1 MPTLYRYVPHFYR
14 DSVSLMQFAQSLK
27 SRLGADDATAVMA
40 TAANLA
46 LLRESG
52 LLAEALDPRP
62 DDLLL
67 VIRGAKVGED
77 DLGAAAEELRRPVR
91 ASDEKAPEAG
101 QPPGS
106 VAEAVARAAD
116 LNFALVSVPG
126 DYAAA
131 EGLKAMA
138 AGLHVMLFSDNVP
151 VAREIFLKA
160 EARRRGLLLLGP
172 DCGTSIVNGVP
183 LGFANRVRRG
193 PVGVVSA
200 SGTGAQEVTSLL
212 DRWGSG
218 VSQALGTGGRDLSEE
233 VGGQAT
239 LASLEVLAADPATRV
254 VIVVSKPP
262 AVSARQ
268 TLEARLAVLDKP
280 SIVCFVGEPGSPS
293 LAEAARQAFRL
304 AEGRDPDPA
313 EPPGLPPN
321 RAPVPAGGRWL
332 RGLYAGGTLCAEAAF
347 LAARALGTV
356 RSNVHVQ
363 GVLPLEDPW
372 ISVGHTLVDLGDDEF
387 TRGRPHP
394 MIDQS
399 LRLDRLARETA
410 DPEVAALLVDV
421 ILGYGSHPDPAAEL
435 AAWLNSLPGRPG
447 GLPVPVFASVTGTE
461 ADPQSWSASVAV
473 LRRSGVAAYG
483 SSAEAVAAALAWV
496 ASLQDNP

>member
-14 DSVSLMQFAQSLK
+14 DSVSLMQFARNLK
-27 SRLGADDATAVMA
+27 SRLGADDAAAVMA

-52 LLAEALDPRP
+52 LLAEVLEPRP

-67 VIRGAKVGED
+67 VVRGVKLREED
-77 DLGAAAEELRRPVR
+77 LDAAAEDLRRPAQTGR
-91 ASDEKAPEAG
+91 EGALRTAE
-101 QPPGS
+101 PPGS
-106 VAEAVARAAD
+106 VAEAVARVKD

-131 EGLKAMA
+131 EGLKALA

-160 EARRRGLLLLGP
+160 EAGRRGLLMLGP
-172 DCGTSIVNGVP
+172 DCGTAIVNGAP

-218 VSQALGTGGRDLSEE
+218 VSQALGTGGRDLKEE
-233 VGGQAT
+233 VGGRAT
-239 LASLEVLAADPATRV
+239 LACLEVMAADPATRV
-254 VIVVSKPP
+254 VLVVSKPP
-262 AVSARQ
+262 AASVRRI
-268 TLEARLAVLDKP
+268 LEARLKVLGKP
-280 SIVCFVGEPGSPS
+280 SVICFVGEPGSPS
-293 LAEAARQAFRL
+293 LAEAARRAFRL
-304 AEGRDPDPA
+304 AEGREPGPG
-313 EPPGLPPN
+313 EPPDLPPN
-321 RAPVPAGGRWL
+321 PVPSPAGGRWL

-356 RSNVHVQ
+356 RSNVHVP

-372 ISVGHTLVDLGDDEF
+372 ISAGHTLVDLGADEF

-394 MIDQS
+394 MIDQG
-399 LRLDRLARETA
+399 LRLDRMAREAT
-410 DPEVAALLVDV
+410 DPEVAVLLVDV
-421 ILGYGSHPDPAAEL
+421 VLGFGSHPAPAAEL
-435 AAWLNSLPGRPG
+435 AACLSSLPGRPG
-447 GLPVPVFASVTGTE
+447 GLRVPVFASVTGTE
-461 ADPQSWSASVAV
+461 ADPQGWSASVAV
-473 LRRSGVAAYG
+473 LRRTGVAAYG
-483 SSAEAVAAALAWV
+483 NNADAVAAALASV
-496 ASLQDNP
+496 PRPQENP